1 VSRRVKQQ
9 LVLKEMATKTN
20 FHPDAVI
27 VVRGKTFDNLGKTFI
42 PSLMATTPNDD
53 DAISIGV
60 FFVVD
65 DDDDDFNAMAHSF
78 NERSRVER
86 KNISIFFA
94 TELPLTALKKC
105 SVACFAKNCDVV
117 FCSTGWMRAAR
128 LAVNANEKT
137 AVGDE
142 SNSILCVSAAH
153 FSSSSLF
160 SKNDDDDD
168 DDFARIRR
176 CYRDNGTYI
185 EFPKGTFEIAK
196 SLA

>member
-1 VSRRVKQQ
+1 
-9 LVLKEMATKTN
+9 M
-20 FHPDAVI
+20 
-27 VVRGKTFDNLGKTFI
+27 
-42 PSLMATTPNDD
+42 
-53 DAISIGV
+53 
-60 FFVVD
+60 
-65 DDDDDFNAMAHSF
+65 
-78 NERSRVER
+78 
-86 KNISIFFA
+86 

-137 AVGDE
+137 AVGDD
-142 SNSILCVSAAH
+142 SNLILCVSAAH

-168 DDFARIRR
+168 FARTRR
-176 CYRDNGTYI
+176 YYRDNGSYI
-185 EFPKGTFEIAK
+185 EFPKETFAVAK